1 MAFAHS
7 DFRWKQRF
15 ENYTSSLKEFEMAI
29 NKEDYSTLERAGLI
43 QLFEISF
50 ELAWKTLKD
59 ILFYEGYNVKSPRET
74 IKQAFENDLIVD
86 AELWLELLEGRNK
99 FSHVYDEN
107 MAKSAIKIIK
117 ETYAPL
123 LFALE
128 KVLSERAN

>member
-1 MAFAHS
+1 MHS

-15 ENYTSSLKEFEMAI
+15 ENYTSSLKEFKIAI
-29 NKEDYSTLERAGLI
+29 DKEDYSTLERAGLI

-74 IKQAFENDLIVD
+74 IKKAFENDLIVD

-107 MAKSAIKIIK
+107 MATSAIKVIK
-117 ETYAPL
+117 EIYSPL

-128 KVLSERAN
+128 KVLTARMD